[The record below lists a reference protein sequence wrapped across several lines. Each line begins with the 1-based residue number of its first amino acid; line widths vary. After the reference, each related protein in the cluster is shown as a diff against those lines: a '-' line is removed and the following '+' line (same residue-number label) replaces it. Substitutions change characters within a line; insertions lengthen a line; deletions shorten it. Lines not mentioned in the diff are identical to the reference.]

1 MRRRR
6 RERGGDDDCVW
17 QKTFKRFCSS
27 LQGTKRG
34 AVFFSIEIACG
45 NERSRILNRSDITY
59 PFPLQTYRQHLNP
72 TFFPLPRSS
81 IRKKNQYKH
90 LRPICRYLSRPS
102 KASIT
107 FFSLSS
113 QKNFPLDI
121 VYVVPTLSQVGSR
134 PRPSQTEGLG
144 NNIAAVDAENVVP
157 AGL

>member
-1 MRRRR
+1 M
-6 RERGGDDDCVW
+6 CLAKNV
-17 QKTFKRFCSS
+17 QKILQLIAGYEKRS
-27 LQGTKRG
+27 G
-34 AVFFSIEIACG
+34 FFSIEIACG

-90 LRPICRYLSRPS
+90 IRLICRYLSRPS
-102 KASIT
+102 RAPIT
-107 FFSLSS
+107 FFFLSS
-113 QKNFPLDI
+113 QKNFPLDN
-121 VYVVPTLSQVGSR
+121 VYVLPTLCQVGSR
-134 PRPSQTEGLG
+134 PRPSQAEGLG